1 MHGGDTSPSVHS
13 KKRNRINAGQ
23 LMVLE
28 KAFSSSPSPSSQ
40 MRTMIAH
47 QCRMSERSVQIWF
60 QNRRAK
66 ARNAQRK

>member
-1 MHGGDTSPSVHS
+1 MHGDASPSVSS

-28 KAFSSSPSPSSQ
+28 KAFTDSPSPSSK
-40 MRTMIAH
+40 MRTMIAN
-47 QCRMSERSVQIWF
+47 QCQMTERSVQIWF